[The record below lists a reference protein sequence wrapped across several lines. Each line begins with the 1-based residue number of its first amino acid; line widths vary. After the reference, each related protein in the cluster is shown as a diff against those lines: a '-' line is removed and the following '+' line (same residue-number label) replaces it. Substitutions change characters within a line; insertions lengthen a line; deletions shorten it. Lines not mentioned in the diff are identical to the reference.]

1 MGSSTKRRAQQ
12 QEDFY
17 GELAGAVGGLV
28 IVTGIL
34 GAIKAKLGL
43 NWPATILLTV
53 GVLVALGYGIWKA
66 RVALQRHWKGE
77 SQATAQAKQTA
88 ALQADGA
95 TSSQPAEDSVPAHP
109 QLTATLRTAG
119 AIGRDEVIRLDEVA
133 VTPVPTGTQYDLVL
147 PATRTRKDVETRLE
161 NVAAA
166 LHKTR
171 LHLRVDRSRDSE
183 RRVRLLVLDDEPFS
197 TPFPAPTREQIT
209 AFKGVPLGH
218 DVTGKLTGIRTF
230 SKSSMLVAGMSQ
242 TGKSTLING
251 LITCLLIAY
260 GDFDLYLLDGKLCA
274 LIHWEKACI
283 RYEASDDP
291 GVFESMLDELNDRV
305 SSRYMEMQEDLRNR
319 KPTPK
324 FRPVIFIADEVADF
338 FADDGTPKGKER
350 AQRIEEKAR
359 KLVAKGLESE
369 VSTIFLTQRPDKDA
383 IPVKVRSQ
391 FSYRISL
398 YVDSAGTAKVVL
410 GDSYFS
416 TVAPIDPTQL
426 NPEIRGQGVLFAGG
440 RSTLIRGFDFPNEFM
455 WKVADEAQARLQ
467 AKIETAPE
475 TPLKQAIDIMQ
486 SKGVDFILTAELASA
501 LGITETDSVKC
512 GIKLSKAL
520 GVPSG
525 RGPKGARG
533 YHLGDLTAA
542 AMSAS

>member
-1 MGSSTKRRAQQ
+1 VGSSTKRRAQQ

-43 NWPATILLTV
+43 NWPVTILLTF

-66 RVALQRHWKGE
+66 RAALQRRWKGE
-77 SQATAQAKQTA
+77 SQGTARAKETA
-88 ALQADGA
+88 ALQAA
-95 TSSQPAEDSVPAHP
+95 TSSQPAEDSVSAHP
-109 QLTATLRTAG
+109 QLTETLRTAG
-119 AIGRDEVIRLDEVA
+119 AIGREEVIRLDEVA
-133 VTPVPTGTQYDLVL
+133 VTPVATGTQYDLVL

-218 DVTGKLTGIRTF
+218 DVTGKLTGIRTL

-242 TGKSTLING
+242 MGKSTLING

-260 GDFDLYLLDGKLCA
+260 GDFNLYLLDGKLCA

-305 SSRYMEMQEDLRNR
+305 SNRYTRMQEALRNR
-319 KPTPK
+319 QAAPK

-359 KLVAKGLESE
+359 KLTAKGLESE

-410 GDSYFS
+410 GDSYYS

-426 NPEIRGQGVLFAGG
+426 NPEIKGQGVLFAGG
-440 RSTLIRGFDFPNEFM
+440 RSTLIRGFNFPNEFM
-455 WKVADEAQARLQ
+455 WEIADEAQGRLR
-467 AKIETAPE
+467 AKVEAAPQ
-475 TPLKQAIDIMQ
+475 TPLKQAVDLME
-486 SKGVDFILTAELASA
+486 SKSVQFMPTAELAPM
-501 LGITETDSVKC
+501 LGITETSPVVQGK
-512 GIKLSKAL
+512 KLSAAL
-520 GVPSG
+520 GVTSG
-525 RGPKGARG
+525 KDSEGVRG
-533 YHLGDLTAA
+533 YHLTDLTAA
-542 AMSAS
+542 LKSAA